1 MTNVV
6 YTLYGV
12 KESGVLILYS
22 EEVDPEKVSKKDWLH
37 SVVKRIFN
45 AKS

>member
-1 MTNVV
+1 MTNEV
-6 YTLYGV
+6 YTLYGI

-22 EEVDPEKVSKKDWLH
+22 EEVDPEKVSKEDWLY

-45 AKS
+45 DKP